1 MSAGWASFLLIL
13 LTLALTWIII
23 RWQRIWLALKN
34 ILRDNPRRSR
44 ENFRIVLC
52 WLKGD
57 PKGVHA
63 ETAVESAFRDIGGV
77 ELVRSAR
84 IVAASGAKDD
94 WQPAMQQK
102 TNKVL
107 KIWENLGC

>member
-13 LTLALTWIII
+13 LTPALTWIII

-84 IVAASGAKDD
+84 IVSASGAKDD

-107 KIWENLGC
+107 ENLGC